1 MRAVQSQAQGG
12 QSALAELC
20 RLYWY
25 PLYVFTRLSG
35 HSPNDARDLTQGF
48 FLHLLEHPAL
58 TGVARFKGKF
68 RCFLLAPLQN
78 YLSDELD
85 RARCLKRGGNEEFV
99 HLDAED
105 AEERYRLEPVEFLT
119 AEKIFDARWAMT
131 VLGEAMSRLR
141 QEYATE
147 EKASTFETLKIFLDP
162 INSIAPPSYKEVAHR
177 LQVSL
182 SGVKTVIDRLRKQ
195 YTALLREEVGRTVCD
210 PAEIDEEI
218 HALCKALVASEGRL
232 GSTKMEDRRTCS
244 VCGTEFSANMEFC
257 PVCVLRQG
265 LDEPLESDET
275 SLEKASVESSPAL
288 LEHRF
293 EHYELVKGEDGKPI
307 ELGRGAMGVTYKA
320 FDVDLRYPVT
330 LKVISERYLG
340 DESARL
346 RFLREARAAAS
357 VRHPNVASVFH
368 LGTIGQNYFYAMEF
382 VEGETLKNLIKR
394 TGTLDVKLALEI
406 TTQVAAGLAAVHE
419 QHLVHRD
426 IKPTNIMVR
435 LKEEGGVTAKIID
448 LGLAKTLDESA
459 SETGIS
465 SPGTFVGTPEFAS
478 PEQFAGMQGDIRSD
492 LYSLGVTLWEML
504 TGSTPFRATPG
515 EEMYQHQHAP
525 LPLER
530 LKD

>member
-1 MRAVQSQAQGG
+1 MRAVQSRAQGG

-25 PLYVFTRLSG
+25 PLYVFARLRG
-35 HSPNDARDLTQGF
+35 HSPDDAQDLIQSF
-48 FLHLLEHPAL
+48 FLHLLEHRAL
-58 TGVARFKGKF
+58 TGADRLKGKF
-68 RCFLLAPLQN
+68 RSFLLASLQD
-78 YLSDELD
+78 YLSDGLE
-85 RARCLKRGGNEEFV
+85 RARGLKGGGNEEFV

-119 AEKIFDARWAMT
+119 AEKIFHARWAMT
-131 VLGEAMSRLR
+131 VLGEAISQLR

-147 EKASTFETLKIFLDP
+147 GKASAFETLKVFLDP
-162 INSIAPPSYKEVAHR
+162 INSIAPPSYEEVAHN
-177 LQVSL
+177 LQVSI
-182 SGVKTVIDRLRKQ
+182 GGIKTLIHRLRKQ
-195 YTALLREEVGRTVCD
+195 YTALVREEVGRTVCD

-218 HALCKALVASEGRL
+218 HALCEALVASEGRL

-257 PVCVLRQG
+257 PVCVLRRG
-265 LDEPLESDET
+265 LDEPLEPDES

-293 EHYELVKGEDGKPI
+293 EHYELVKGQDGKPI

-368 LGTIGQNYFYAMEF
+368 LGRTGSSYFYAMEF
-382 VEGETLKNLIKR
+382 VEGETLENLIKR
-394 TGTLDVKLALEI
+394 SDRLEVKLALEI
-406 TTQVAAGLAAVHE
+406 ATQVAAGLAAVHE
-419 QHLVHRD
+419 QNLVHRD
-426 IKPTNIMVR
+426 IKPSNIMVR
-435 LKEEGGVTAKIID
+435 LKEERSVTAKIID
-448 LGLAKTLDESA
+448 LGLAKTLVESA
-459 SETGIS
+459 SEAGIS
-465 SPGTFVGTPEFAS
+465 LPGAFVGTRAFAS
-478 PEQFAGMQGDIRSD
+478 PEQFAGVGVDIRSGSV
-492 LYSLGVTLWEML
+492 LAWGNALGN
-504 TGSTPFRATPG
+504 G
-515 EEMYQHQHAP
+515 
-525 LPLER
+525 
-530 LKD
+530 D